1 MEHAVRFRH
10 LLVLLSLVLC
20 LFLGSCVQPE
30 ATAEETTLPDLLGS
44 VFRDIEYKKVH
55 NAPLHL
61 DLYLPNKAVHER
73 APLVVFTHGGSFVAG
88 EKEDIAF
95 GTDGH
100 TVAALREAGFA
111 VASVQYRL
119 LNGQHIFPYNITDVR
134 DAIRYLVK
142 HADDYA
148 LDTGRIAT
156 MGTSAGGTLALTA
169 AYLNEDLSPPDTAL
183 ADVDFSI
190 FAVIDIN
197 GPTDLVRSLDENDLN
212 DAFSYY
218 MRITPNI
225 YFGDQEA
232 SELAK
237 TVSPVHLASQ
247 SSPPTLILHGRQDT
261 VVDVSESINLA
272 DKLKAF
278 DVPVELFL
286 IDGAGH
292 GLAPFDNELLDDII
306 DRQIAFLLEHLPD

>member
-1 MEHAVRFRH
+1 MEHTVQFRH

-20 LFLGSCVQPE
+20 LFLGSCIQPE

-44 VFRDIEYKKVH
+44 VFRDIEYKQVD

-119 LNGQHIFPYNITDVR
+119 LNGQHIFPVNITDVR

-148 LDTGRIAT
+148 IDPGRIAT
-156 MGTSAGGTLALTA
+156 MGTSAGGTLALAA
-169 AYLNEDLSPPDTAL
+169 AYLDEDLSPPDTAL
-183 ADVDFSI
+183 DDVDFSI

-197 GPTDLVRSLDENDLN
+197 GPTDLVRSLDENELN

-232 SELAK
+232 SELARA
-237 TVSPVHLASQ
+237 VSPVHLVSE

-286 IDGAGH
+286 IDGVGH